1 MLHGKFLFLVI
12 ISLIFL
18 SSCSS
23 YEKSKANK
31 MYIAGLVGTGQLN
44 ESDDEVGGT
53 TGADQT
59 IDGSTNYSGVLG
71 YRFNIFALELVAT
84 SLGKSEIQF
93 EDKYTEVHEARFIGG
108 GFHWTW
114 NWFDLK
120 VGYGNVKDKVSFES
134 QTINFDPRSSS
145 TSSLGS
151 YFGIGANFNL
161 EKDTEFLFDYTAY
174 AWEDDTKRSWSSGTA
189 SGSSNSKTNAFVT
202 LGIGLRW
209 FL

>member
-1 MLHGKFLFLVI
+1 MGPKKSSLLFI
-12 ISLIFL
+12 IVL
-18 SSCSS
+18 SILASCSS

-31 MYIAGLVGTGQLN
+31 LYVAGLVGTGQLN

-59 IDGSTNYSGVLG
+59 IDGSTNFSAILG
-71 YRFNIFALELVAT
+71 YRFNIFALEFMAT

-93 EDKYTEVHEARFIGG
+93 EDKYTEKHDARFIGG

-134 QTINFDPRSSS
+134 QTVTFDPRSSS
-145 TSSLGS
+145 TSNLGA
-151 YFGIGANFNL
+151 YFGLGANFNL
-161 EKDTEFLFDYTAY
+161 GKDTEFLFDYTSF
-174 AWEDDTKRSWSSGTA
+174 AWDDDTKRSWSSGSA
-189 SGSSNSKTNAFVT
+189 SGSSNSKKNAYTT
-202 LGIGLRW
+202 LAIGIRW